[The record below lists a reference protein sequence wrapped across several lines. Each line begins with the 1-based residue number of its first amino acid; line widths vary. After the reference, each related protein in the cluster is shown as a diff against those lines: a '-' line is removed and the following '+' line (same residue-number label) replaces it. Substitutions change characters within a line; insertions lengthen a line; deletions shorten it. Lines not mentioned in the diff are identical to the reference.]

1 MISKILLNN
10 NSNNFYQIQQ
20 DYEKARKSVDKK
32 DETSSIFDIV
42 PQVQKAEQLQNSN
55 SASTPAI
62 ATLALLNAPED
73 IRDMQGA
80 CKQISSLIKGEKFV
94 PPYDYKLAQHPFS
107 FFRGTL
113 LNNFVNPNI
122 SPFPKLAKWLLKQDK
137 TLMDTKL
144 GNWVYQ
150 IFNLKETRLKTK
162 IKDITYTKNNPIY
175 VTAKVFEGNTLGT
188 LTARALTR
196 TPKLGVLALGAVE
209 GIDILSDVANGEN
222 IFETTAKSATN
233 LLGSI
238 TLSGYCGAIGSK
250 MFGVT
255 GSMLG
260 TGIGNL
266 ANNKLNNMLF
276 S

>member
-10 NSNNFYQIQQ
+10 NPNNFYQIQQ
-20 DYEKARKSVDKK
+20 DYEKARKSIDKK
-32 DETSSIFDIV
+32 NETSSIFDIV
-42 PQVQKAEQLQNSN
+42 PQVQKAEQLHNSN
-55 SASTPAI
+55 SVSTPAI

-73 IRDMQGA
+73 IRDLQGA

-94 PPYDYKLAQHPFS
+94 PPYNYKIAQHPFS

-113 LNNFVNPNI
+113 LNNFVNPNT
-122 SPFPKLAKWLLKQDK
+122 SPFPKLAMWLLKQDK
-137 TLMDTKL
+137 TLLQTKF
-144 GNWVYQ
+144 GKWFCKKFKIEQTQ
-150 IFNLKETRLKTK
+150 IETN
-162 IKDITYTKNNPIY
+162 IKNITHTSNNPSY
-175 VTAKVFEGNTLGT
+175 VGAKVFSGNAFGT
-188 LTARALTR
+188 ITARALTR
-196 TPKLGVLALGAVE
+196 TPKLGVLALGAIE
-209 GIDILSDVANGEN
+209 SIDTLSDIVNGEN

-260 TGIGNL
+260 TGIGNFV
-266 ANNKLNNMLF
+266 NNKFNNMLF
-276 S
+276 D

>member
-10 NSNNFYQIQQ
+10 NPNNFYQIQQ
-20 DYEKARKSVDKK
+20 DYEKIRKSVDKK

-80 CKQISSLIKGEKFV
+80 CKQISSLIKGEKFL
-94 PPYDYKLAQHPFS
+94 PPYDYKIAQHPFS
-107 FFRGTL
+107 FFHGTL
-113 LNNFVNPNI
+113 LNNFVNPNT
-122 SPFPKLAKWLLKQDK
+122 SPFPKLAKWLLKHDI

-144 GNWVYQ
+144 GAWVAK
-150 IFNLKETRLKTK
+150 IFK
-162 IKDITYTKNNPIY
+162 IKQDYVDTNIKSIIYTKSNPSY
-175 VTAKVFEGNTLGT
+175 VKAKIFEGNPLGT

-209 GIDILSDVANGEN
+209 GIDVLSDVANGEN
-222 IFETTAKSATN
+222 IFETTAKSATK

-238 TLSGYCGAIGSK
+238 TLSGYGGAIGSK

>member
-1 MISKILLNN
+1 MINKILLNN
-10 NSNNFYQIQQ
+10 NPNNFYQIQQ
-20 DYEKARKSVDKK
+20 DYEKARKSIDKK

-94 PPYDYKLAQHPFS
+94 PPYNYKIAQHPFS

-113 LNNFVNPNI
+113 LNNFVNPNT
-122 SPFPKLAKWLLKQDK
+122 SPFPKLARWLLKQDK
-137 TLMDTKL
+137 TLLQTKL
-144 GNWVYQ
+144 GDWVCK
-150 IFNLKETRLKTK
+150 IFN
-162 IKDITYTKNNPIY
+162 IKQHYIDTTIKNITYTPNKPSY
-175 VTAKVFEGNTLGT
+175 VRAKVFEGNTLGT

-222 IFETTAKSATN
+222 FFKTTAKSATN

-260 TGIGNL
+260 TGIGNF
-266 ANNKLNNMLF
+266 ANNKFNNMLF
-276 S
+276 D

>member
-10 NSNNFYQIQQ
+10 NPNNFYQIQQ
-20 DYEKARKSVDKK
+20 DYEKIRKSVDKK

-94 PPYDYKLAQHPFS
+94 PPYDYKIAQHPFS

-113 LNNFVNPNI
+113 LNNFVNPNT
-122 SPFPKLAKWLLKQDK
+122 SPFPKLAKWLLKHDI

-144 GNWVYQ
+144 GAWVAK
-150 IFNLKETRLKTK
+150 IFK
-162 IKDITYTKNNPIY
+162 IKQDYVDTNIKSIIYTKSNPSY
-175 VTAKVFEGNTLGT
+175 VKAKIFEGNPLGT

-209 GIDILSDVANGEN
+209 GIDVLSDVANGEN

-238 TLSGYCGAIGSK
+238 TLSGYGGAIGSK